1 MMLFRAVKQTDAARL
16 QSFAA
21 RARPRRYS
29 GP

>member
-21 RARPRRYS
+21 RRGPEVQRP
-29 GP
+29 